1 MKSILADTGPLVAL
15 LLRRDPH
22 HRATVRWMTDN
33 VHRLL
38 STWPVITEACH
49 FLELRGKL
57 ALFEF
62 IERGAL
68 VVADIVPGDLK
79 AVAKIMSTYADREV
93 DLADASLVLLAE
105 RTGVTDIITIDRND
119 FSTYRLGRGRVFNIV
134 FP

>member
-1 MKSILADTGPLVAL
+1 MQSILADTGPLVAYFL
-15 LLRRDPH
+15 KRDPH
-22 HRATVRWMTDN
+22 HRDTVRWMAGN

-38 STWPVITEACH
+38 STWPVVVEACH

-57 ALFEF
+57 ALFEA

-68 VVADIVPGDLK
+68 AVADIATVDLK
-79 AVAKIMSTYADREV
+79 AFSKIMNTHADRDV

-119 FSTYRLGRGRVFNIV
+119 FSTFRLGRGKAFNIV